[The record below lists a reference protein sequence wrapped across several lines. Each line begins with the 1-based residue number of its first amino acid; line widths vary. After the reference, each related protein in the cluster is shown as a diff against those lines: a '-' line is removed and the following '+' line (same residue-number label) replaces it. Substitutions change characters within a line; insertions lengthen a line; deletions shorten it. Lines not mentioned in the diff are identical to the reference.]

1 MTVNSLLSERLVS
14 KGSLLS
20 FLNDVYD
27 VGKQTFL
34 RGREVIQQRTR
45 NPSVPVGSA
54 IRPGTAS
61 ASRVLFLLFSSR
73 IGPRPFL
80 SSAQRSTPGPPGS
93 AVGTSSFPSG
103 TTR

>member
-34 RGREVIQQRTR
+34 RGREVIHLCHQFA
-45 NPSVPVGSA
+45 PSSL
-54 IRPGTAS
+54 IRRES
-61 ASRVLFLLFSSR
+61 CL
-73 IGPRPFL
+73 
-80 SSAQRSTPGPPGS
+80 
-93 AVGTSSFPSG
+93 TSSKSFWLKRNKLREELLLMRQHRGFVDDFPPSWLSP
-103 TTR
+103 TCDD